1 MEKGK
6 NTIEEL
12 NKFRIDCMYGKK
24 KHYNARDRYAG
35 YHKKMGIVIV
45 ILTAIMGTSVYS
57 SLSNSDVPS
66 AKIVVVIFSAII
78 AVLTALQT
86 YLNFEK
92 RALRHKVA
100 ADRYLCLMKETQR
113 LIAYN
118 RDENKPIED
127 VQKEL
132 ERLCQEVEGIHKDEP
147 ETSQGDY
154 QKARDGVE
162 NNEEVYSEKDKQT

>member
-1 MEKGK
+1 MEKDK

-35 YHKKMGIVIV
+35 YHKMMGIIII
-45 ILTAIMGTSVYS
+45 ILTTIMGTSVFY
-57 SLSNSDVPS
+57 SLSKSELLS
-66 AKIVVVIFSAII
+66 AQIVVVVFTVVI

-92 RALRHKVA
+92 AVLRNNVI
-100 ADRYLCLMKETQR
+100 ADRYLWLMKEAQR
-113 LIAYN
+113 LLAYY
-118 RDENKPIED
+118 RDGSKSIED

-132 ERLCQEVEGIHKDEP
+132 ERLSQEVKEIQKDEP

-154 QKARDGVE
+154 QKARDGIK
-162 NNEEVYSEKDKQT
+162 NGEEVYSEKER